1 MRSEVRAPVR
11 RRALLRPLPLVAAAF
26 AIAIAAC
33 STTGPTAAPSN
44 RPSNGAVAT
53 ATAGA
58 PPTLVAPP
66 SPTPDDAA
74 PVVIDST
81 LLGLLPESVGST
93 PVEEDVDAAAEA
105 VNDPALDQLATGVD
119 AAVAVD
125 AGNGNLVYALV
136 VKLKPGAFGE
146 EIYRQWRDSY
156 DEGAC
161 AGSGGVV
168 GNAEAEIGG
177 RKTYVTSC
185 VATMHTYHL
194 WLSDENVL
202 ISASAIGD
210 GRFGEEL
217 LKGLRLTP

>member
-1 MRSEVRAPVR
+1 MLAR
-11 RRALLRPLPLVAAAF
+11 RRALPIVAAAF
-26 AIAIAAC
+26 AAAIAAC
-33 STTGPTAAPSN
+33 STSDPTAGPST
-44 RPSNGAVAT
+44 RPTTGAVAT
-53 ATAGA
+53 ATAEA
-58 PPTLVAPP
+58 PPTLGAPP

-81 LLGLLPESVGST
+81 LLGLLPETVVST
-93 PVEEDVDAAAEA
+93 PVEEDLDVAAEA
-105 VNDPALDQLATGVD
+105 VSDPALDQLAVGVD

-136 VKLKPGAFGE
+136 VQLKPGAFGD

-156 DEGAC
+156 DDGAC

-185 VATMHTYHL
+185 VQGMHTYHV
-194 WLSDENVL
+194 WLADENVL
-202 ISASAIGD
+202 ISASSIGD

-217 LKGLRLTP
+217 LRGLRVAS